1 MPTSPITVIGSRVC
15 ASIVS
20 FPPCSGK
27 FLSVIEK
34 HVALASGVKFS
45 PVPMRGSM
53 TLPYRVST
61 QCSVVSTDVHPA
73 TTIAASSANELRI
86 SSYLDLNGRGGLD
99 GRPASAPPMALAPGM
114 DDWPRGSVSHTL
126 AAHEKRLWEPNPTH
140 GR

>member
-1 MPTSPITVIGSRVC
+1 MPTSPTTVIGSRVC

-20 FPPCSGK
+20 LPPCSGK

-73 TTIAASSANELRI
+73 TTSAASSANELRI

-99 GRPASAPPMALAPGM
+99 GRPASAPPLALTPEWTTG
-114 DDWPRGSVSHTL
+114 RGDQSPIRSRRTRIGFGGPNQ
-126 AAHEKRLWEPNPTH
+126 RL
-140 GR
+140 